1 MTAVKDIFYKDI
13 ERPINGVVKADQND
27 NSTVYVELD
36 EYVVTKELDTHFR
49 DFFGVFST
57 SLNDKSLEDKIGV
70 WISGFFGSGKSHFL
84 KILSY
89 LLANVESTSPDG
101 DKKRA
106 ADFFDDSK
114 VHDAMIRA
122 DIKKAAQNSSDVILF
137 NIDSKSGSRDDSNP
151 ILDVFLR
158 VFNEFEGFSSDHPHI
173 AHLERYLKNKGV
185 LGAFTQAFAEHSGS
199 NWEDERDAY
208 HFFQEDIQKSLA
220 TALKISE
227 SDAEK
232 WFEESEETF
241 DVNAERF
248 CQWVKEYLDKHPDPN
263 KRILFLVDEIGQ
275 FIGKNTDRMLKLQT
289 LAENLGTICKGRAWI
304 VVTAQADMDVTLGE
318 LSSAESDT
326 FSKIAAR
333 FSTRLSLSGANV
345 DEVIEQRLLRKT
357 PEAEAELKAIFA
369 KDGSILKNQIIFDS
383 TGPTLRS
390 FESESDF
397 AQCYPYPPYQFR
409 LLQNVF
415 TEIRKVGATGAALS
429 NASRSMLDSFQVA
442 ALQLKDLEVGAL
454 VPMHYFYRS
463 VESFLEPAVKQ
474 AIDNAATNSIYDKF
488 DICLLKTLFM
498 IRYVDLVKG
507 TIDNVITLSLS
518 TIDEDKVIL
527 RKQVEES
534 LQRLEK
540 QCLITLNGN
549 EYLFLT
555 NEERDI
561 TRKIRATDI
570 STSEETKA
578 LTDLIY
584 KELLVDKNKFR
595 YPINKQDYG
604 IGRFLDGH
612 TLDGRYEADLKI
624 EVLSPLDPDYSLYT
638 EAACINRSADGTGS
652 IIVKLPDDRAFFTEI
667 GTWLRTNKFIR
678 LNNDSSQ
685 QDTTRILAERGR
697 ENQDRRTRLKV
708 NIEDLML
715 RAEVY
720 CLGQH
725 LAVSKGSVATR
736 LDESFLYLLENTFTK
751 LSYLKVLQTDPLRE
765 LNAVLTVDDIAQMGL
780 SLDGAEGNPQAV
792 TEMQQYI
799 NLKASGNDRILVSD
813 IVERFSKRPFGWS
826 DNEILLILARLAAS
840 NHITFQLNGGTL
852 ANKDAFEP
860 LSNSR
865 KRRDLTIIKK
875 RQTDENILKQARNLT
890 KDLFSSMGPAGEK
903 ELFEFYTQE
912 INEWVQHLSSYKS
925 KTDLSGFPGGKTIE
939 QSLMKLQRLLSHDDS
954 FDFFKQIITNKNDY
968 LDLEEDYRDVHEFF
982 SNQLTIWQQLKTAIS
997 NFDRN
1002 KQILDKD
1009 VKAAAALTELKRIR
1023 DSDAP
1028 YNLLSKVTGLIDTVR
1043 KVNDA
1048 EVEAKRTHALERIDH
1063 KIMQLQ
1069 QELKHSGIETPD
1081 LSNRLLRPLQ
1091 QVKDDLQTQSSIPQ
1105 IFMLQTQT
1113 ADEHLDDGLELLHN
1127 EITKEQQRRLAS
1139 EQAQALS
1146 EQSKVE
1152 QSKTKQAAAASSSV
1166 QGINEKPAALN
1177 RQEPTSAMAA
1187 PAPLVK
1193 PKKVAEVSITQV
1205 YDSVLSSAYIETPE
1219 QAEQFISEL
1228 KQQLDAAIRE
1238 GSRVRIK

>member
-1 MTAVKDIFYKDI
+1 MTAIKDIFYKDI
-13 ERPINGVVKADQND
+13 ERSINGVVKADQKD
-27 NSTVYVELD
+27 DSTVYIELD
-36 EYVVTKELDTHFR
+36 EYVVTKELDQHFR
-49 DFFGVFST
+49 AFFEVFST
-57 SLNDKSLEDKIGV
+57 SLDDKSLEDKIGV

-89 LLANVESTSPDG
+89 LLENVESTSPTG

-106 ADFFDDSK
+106 ADFFDETK
-114 VHDAMIRA
+114 IQDAMIRA
-122 DIKKAAQNSSDVILF
+122 DIQKATKNSADVILF
-137 NIDSKSGSRDDSNP
+137 NIDSKSGARDDSNP

-158 VFNEFEGFSSDHPHI
+158 VFNEFQGFSSDHPHI
-173 AHLERYLKNKGV
+173 AHLERYLKNRDA
-185 LGAFTQAFAEHSGS
+185 LTQFTEAFAEQSGS
-199 NWEDERDAY
+199 TWEAERDAF

-220 TALKISE
+220 TALSISE
-227 SDAEK
+227 AEAEK
-232 WFEESEETF
+232 WFEDSEDSF

-248 CQWVKEYLDKHPDPN
+248 CEWVKEYLDKHPDPN
-263 KRILFLVDEIGQ
+263 RRILFLVDEIGQ

-304 VVTAQADMDVTLGE
+304 VVTAQADMDATLGE
-318 LSSAESDT
+318 LSSSESDT

-357 PEAEAELKAIFA
+357 PEADVELKAIYA
-369 KDGSILKNQIIFDS
+369 QDGGILKNQIIFDN

-397 AQCYPYPPYQFR
+397 VQCYPYPPYQFR
-409 LLQNVF
+409 LLQSVF

-442 ALQLKDLEVGAL
+442 ALQLKDAQVGAL

-474 AIDNAATNSIYDKF
+474 AIDNAATSSLFTEF
-488 DICLLKTLFM
+488 DISLLKTLFM

-507 TIDNVITLSLS
+507 TVDNLITLSLK

-527 RKQVEES
+527 RKRVEES
-534 LQRLEK
+534 LQLLEK

-584 KELLVDKNKFR
+584 KELLGDKNRFR
-595 YPINKQDYG
+595 YPINKQDYS

-612 TLDGRYEADLKI
+612 TLDGRYEADLKV
-624 EVLSPLDPDYSLYT
+624 EVLSPLDPDYNMYS
-638 EAACINRSADGTGS
+638 EAACINRSTEGMGS
-652 IIVKLPDDRAFFTEI
+652 VVIKLPDDRPFFTEV

-685 QDTTRILAERGR
+685 QDIARILADRGR
-697 ENQDRRTRLKV
+697 ENQERRTRLRV
-708 NIEDLML
+708 NVENLML
-715 RAEVY
+715 KAEVY

-725 LAVSKGSVATR
+725 LSVSKSSTATR
-736 LDESFLYLLENTFTK
+736 LDESCLYLLENTFTK
-751 LSYLKVLQTDPLRE
+751 LAYLKVLQSDPLRE
-765 LNAVLTVDDIAQMGL
+765 LRAVLTADDIAQLGL

-813 IVERFSKRPFGWS
+813 IVDRFSKRPFGWA
-826 DNEILLILARLAAS
+826 DGEILLILARLAVA
-840 NHITFQLNGGTL
+840 NQLTFQLHGGTL

-865 KRRDLTIIKK
+865 KRRELAIIKK
-875 RQTDENILKQARNLT
+875 RQTDENVLKQARNLT
-890 KDLFSSMGPAGEK
+890 KDLFSSLGPAVEK
-903 ELFEFYTQE
+903 ELFAFYNQH
-912 INEWVQHLSSYKS
+912 INQWLSNLTSYKS
-925 KTDLSGFPGGKTIE
+925 KTDLGGFPGGKTIE
-939 QSLMKLQRLLSHDDS
+939 QGILMLQRLLNHDDS
-954 FDFFKQIITNKNDY
+954 FDFFKHVVANKNDY
-968 LDLEEDYRDVHEFF
+968 LDLEEDYHDVHEFF
-982 SNQLTIWQQLKTAIS
+982 SNQLTIWQQLKTALI
-997 NFDRN
+997 NFERN
-1002 KQILDKD
+1002 RQILEKNP
-1009 VKAAAALTELKRIR
+1009 KAAAALAELKRIQA
-1023 DSDAP
+1023 SDAP
-1028 YNLLSKVTGLIDTVR
+1028 YNMLNKVAGLIDTVK

-1048 EVEAKRTHALERIDH
+1048 EVEAKRAHAINRIDH
-1063 KIMQLQ
+1063 KILQLQ
-1069 QELKHSGIETPD
+1069 QELKKSGIETAE
-1081 LSNRLLRPLQ
+1081 LSNCLLHPLQ
-1091 QVKDDLQTQSSIPQ
+1091 KIKADIKVQNSISQ
-1105 IFMLQTQT
+1105 IYMLQTQM
-1113 ADEHLDDGLELLHN
+1113 ADEHFDEGLVLLN
-1127 EITKEQQRRLAS
+1127 SEITKEQQRRQAA
-1139 EQAQALS
+1139 EQAHK
-1146 EQSKVE
+1146 QSQNVNKE
-1152 QSKTKQAAAASSSV
+1152 ADAANSAGGQGVGEKSVHQHYIDSASTPS
-1166 QGINEKPAALN
+1166 AALV
-1177 RQEPTSAMAA
+1177 
-1187 PAPLVK
+1187 PLVK
-1193 PKKVAEVSITQV
+1193 PKTVAEVSVSKV
-1205 YDSVLSSAYIETPE
+1205 YDSVLTEAYIETPE
-1219 QAEQFISEL
+1219 QAEQFINEL
-1228 KQQLDAAIRE
+1228 KQQLNAAIQN